1 MMKYIGAY
9 STIYWKGGLKNE
21 LKDKVEE
28 LTNKLDQAMI
38 IDISSYR
45 ADAVKKV
52 GKKTYYGA
60 WSRVKTSGKVK

>member
-1 MMKYIGAY
+1 
-9 STIYWKGGLKNE
+9 
-21 LKDKVEE
+21 
-28 LTNKLDQAMI
+28 MI

-52 GKKTYYGA
+52 GKKTYYGV